1 MEPGE
6 EVTLNPQPLP
16 PRTIWLTALV
26 AIVMSAILSAWGTF
40 SGEEDSGF
48 GDYWPVLL
56 IIGVL
61 AAIVYLWA
69 VPRAARGAWSMAK
82 TGLVLSILG
91 LVTVIA
97 FWSGAPPI
105 FAFAGILLGYYGRRG
120 TESGLATAALV
131 LGVLA
136 LAADVAIYIG
146 DQAS

>member
-16 PRTIWLTALV
+16 PRSVGVTALV
-26 AIVMSAILSAWGTF
+26 AIASAAILAAWGTF
-40 SGEEDSGF
+40 SGDEDSGF

-61 AAIVYLWA
+61 AAIVYLWV
-69 VPRAARGAWSMAK
+69 VPRAARGTWSMAK
-82 TGLVLSILG
+82 TGLVLSVLG
-91 LVTVIA
+91 LLTVVV

-105 FAFAGILLGYYGRRG
+105 FAFGGIRLGYYGRRG
-120 TESGLATAALV
+120 AESGLATGALV
-131 LGVLA
+131 VGLLA
-136 LAADVAIYIG
+136 LVADIVIYIG